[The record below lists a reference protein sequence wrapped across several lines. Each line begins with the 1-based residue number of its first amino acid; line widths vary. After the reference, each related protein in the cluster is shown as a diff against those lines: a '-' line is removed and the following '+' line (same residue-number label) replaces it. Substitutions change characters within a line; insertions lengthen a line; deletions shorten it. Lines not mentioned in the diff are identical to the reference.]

1 MADAMP
7 MAEGAP
13 AKRVKTRAPAKAAAA
28 KSPTDDAPYRERRI
42 GAQDGLKLYFR
53 DYGDPASDKLPVL
66 CLTGVTRNSRD
77 YHDFASRIAHD
88 RRVLAL
94 DYRGRGLSARDPD
107 WHNYAAQVYADDI
120 RQVMAATNCHRVIA
134 VGTSLGAILTMGLAV
149 LAPMAIAA
157 AILND
162 AGPELDT
169 SGLARIVAYIGED
182 RPVDGWDAAAARAKE
197 LFPAVGQRSETEWK
211 KIAYGTFREGADGLL
226 HYDWDPA
233 IAKALAAA
241 GPVPDLWP
249 YYRALRPVPVLAL
262 RGEISDVL
270 AADTFERMGHDMPNL
285 TRVTVKGV
293 GHVPSLAEPEA
304 RQAIDA
310 FLSTL

>member
-1 MADAMP
+1 
-7 MAEGAP
+7 MAEGVP
-13 AKRVKTRAPAKAAAA
+13 AQTVTVRAPAKASVATMGET
-28 KSPTDDAPYRERRI
+28 PFRERRI
-42 GAQDGLKLYFR
+42 SAQDGLALYFR
-53 DYGDPASDKLPVL
+53 DYGDAASPNLPVI

-107 WHNYAAQVYADDI
+107 WRNYTAAVYADDI
-120 RQVMAATNCHRVIA
+120 RQVMAATNCHRVIM
-134 VGTSLGAILTMGLAV
+134 VGTSLGAILAMGLAV
-149 LAPMAIAA
+149 LAPTAIAG

-182 RPVDGWDAAAARAKE
+182 QPVADWDAAVVRAKE
-197 LFPAVGQRSETEWK
+197 LFPGVGRRSEDEWR
-211 KIAYGTFREGADGLL
+211 KIAHGTFREGPDGLL

-249 YYRALRPVPVLAL
+249 YYRALRPIPVLAL
-262 RGEISDVL
+262 RGEVSDVL
-270 AADTFERMGHDMPNL
+270 SADTFERMGHDMPNL
-285 TRVTVKGV
+285 SRVTVKGV

-304 RQAIDA
+304 RRAIDA
-310 FLSTL
+310 FLDAV